1 MTELDIIHTEARI
14 KKVKAIIADTRKNST
29 DATRANDEEAIQ
41 ELAIP
46 ELRKAE
52 RRKCSQ
58 QLKIIRM
65 LLLFVFSKVSVKW
78 QQIIKF

>member
-14 KKVKAIIADTRKNST
+14 KQVKAIIAKTRKNST

-52 RRKCSQ
+52 KRLVELQTNSTSFDKFLDKLEARHIH
-58 QLKIIRM
+58 LK
-65 LLLFVFSKVSVKW
+65 
-78 QQIIKF
+78 

>member
-14 KKVKAIIADTRKNST
+14 KQVKAIIAQTRKNST
-29 DATRANDEEAIQ
+29 DATRANDEEAIR

-52 RRKCSQ
+52 KRLVELQTNSTSFDKFLDKLEARHTH
-58 QLKIIRM
+58 LK
-65 LLLFVFSKVSVKW
+65 
-78 QQIIKF
+78 

>member
-14 KKVKAIIADTRKNST
+14 KQVKAIIADTRKNST
-29 DATRANDEEAIQ
+29 DATRADDEEAIQ

-52 RRKCSQ
+52 RRLAE
-58 QLKIIRM
+58 LKASIE
-65 LLLFVFSKVSVKW
+65 
-78 QQIIKF
+78 KFDKFLDKLEARHTHLK

>member
-14 KKVKAIIADTRKNST
+14 KQVKAIIAKTRKNST

-52 RRKCSQ
+52 KRLVELQTNSTSFDKFLDKLEARHTH
-58 QLKIIRM
+58 LK
-65 LLLFVFSKVSVKW
+65 
-78 QQIIKF
+78 

>member
-14 KKVKAIIADTRKNST
+14 KQVKAIIAKTRKNST

-52 RRKCSQ
+52 KRLVELQTNSTSFDKFLGKLEARHIH
-58 QLKIIRM
+58 LK
-65 LLLFVFSKVSVKW
+65 
-78 QQIIKF
+78 

>member
-14 KKVKAIIADTRKNST
+14 KQVKAIIADTRKNST
-29 DATRANDEEAIQ
+29 GATRANDEEAIQ

-52 RRKCSQ
+52 RRLAE
-58 QLKIIRM
+58 LKA
-65 LLLFVFSKVSVKW
+65 SSEKVD
-78 QQIIKF
+78 KFLDKLEARHNHLK

>member
-14 KKVKAIIADTRKNST
+14 KQVKAIIADTRKNST
-29 DATRANDEEAIQ
+29 GATRAHDEEAIQ

-52 RRKCSQ
+52 ARLAE
-58 QLKIIRM
+58 LKGKHER
-65 LLLFVFSKVSVKW
+65 FE
-78 QQIIKF
+78 KFLTNLAK

>member
-14 KKVKAIIADTRKNST
+14 KQVKAIIAKTRKNST

-52 RRKCSQ
+52 KRLVELQANSTSFDKFLDKLEARHIH
-58 QLKIIRM
+58 LK
-65 LLLFVFSKVSVKW
+65 
-78 QQIIKF
+78 

>member
-14 KKVKAIIADTRKNST
+14 KQVKAIIAQTRKNST

-52 RRKCSQ
+52 KRLAE
-58 QLKIIRM
+58 LKGKRE
-65 LLLFVFSKVSVKW
+65 
-78 QQIIKF
+78 KFDKFLDKLEARHAHLK